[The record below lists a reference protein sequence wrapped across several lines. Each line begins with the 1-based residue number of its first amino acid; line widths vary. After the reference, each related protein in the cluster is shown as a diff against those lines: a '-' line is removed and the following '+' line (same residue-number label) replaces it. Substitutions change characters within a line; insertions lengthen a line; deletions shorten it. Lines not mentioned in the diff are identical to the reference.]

1 MTFSSIVR
9 KNFIYNTRKYM
20 SLYFVNTL
28 IVAILFMFGSLL
40 FNSDVYRQ
48 VGTTTLYEVIKS
60 ALMGVV
66 LFSIVFITYSNISFM
81 KYRGKEFGMY
91 ITLGMTTKDLT
102 RLLFLEQAGILIISL
117 VTGLVSCGIFSKL
130 FYMGLNQMLIINPIR
145 FEFSVNSLLLSSG
158 IFLLIFISNFIFNI
172 LYVRKTSI
180 IDVLNASSK
189 KGVGKSNL
197 ILGMIAM
204 VVFVVSAYSL
214 PKALLDQMFK
224 NQPYL
229 DVLLLVLTLICPY
242 VIFGTLI
249 VVVKSVMKLF
259 KKTYN
264 NNLIVLSNLSHRF
277 LSYKSTLYIVSILI
291 AGAIFFIGM
300 FYSLY
305 ATSRD
310 NNDMENPFDIMFVET
325 NQLNMMN
332 AGEVE
337 QILKEQGNTIEQNST
352 LEFIELPQFR
362 DYKGAM
368 VLWDDRTCIISE
380 SHFNQH
386 MGSQYELKADQALE
400 SRLHAENIKYE
411 IPTTFISVMNTE
423 QLDAQFQ
430 ESMSKEGLVQALAQ
444 YPYVEYPSQHITSIN
459 LPFINFSDLAGGYYG
474 TALVVDDQVYDQ
486 WKAEI
491 RQEQIRKFHLIKG
504 DINEQG
510 YQSLV
515 NALRERNGFEMDDL
529 KPIYKE
535 GEFKRTLESNGT
547 IFFNIIF
554 LGALFAIASGVVLF
568 HKVLSD
574 IEDQKEIMYS
584 LQRMGVTSKEL
595 KDIISKELAITF
607 FFPTLFGLGLGLYYI
622 YVLFSNRPNVLDV
635 VGKACMVAIIFLVL
649 QIIFYFVSRR
659 KYFSELGKIL

>member
-9 KNFIYNTRKYM
+9 KNFIYNARKYM

-117 VTGLVSCGIFSKL
+117 VTGLVSGGVFSKL

-158 IFLLIFISNFIFNI
+158 IFLLIFICNFIFNI

-197 ILGMIAM
+197 ILGMITM
-204 VVFVVSAYSL
+204 FVFVVSAYLL
-214 PKALLDQMFK
+214 PK
-224 NQPYL
+224 
-229 DVLLLVLTLICPY
+229 VLLKQVFQNQSYMFILFLVLTLICPY
-242 VIFGTLI
+242 IIFGTLI
-249 VVVKSVMKLF
+249 VVIKSVMKLF

-277 LSYKSTLYIVSILI
+277 LAYKSTLYIVSILI

-300 FYSLY
+300 FYSMY

-380 SHFNQH
+380 SLFNQH
-386 MGSQYELKADQALE
+386 MGTQYELKADQAME
-400 SRLHAENIKYE
+400 SRLRAENMKHE
-411 IPTTFISVMNTE
+411 IPTTFISLMNTE
-423 QLDAQFQ
+423 QLDTQFQ

-491 RQEQIRKFHLIKG
+491 RQEQIKKFHLIKG

-535 GEFKRTLESNGT
+535 GEFKRKLESNGT
-547 IFFNIIF
+547 IFFIVLF

-574 IEDQKEIMYS
+574 IEDQKESLYS

-595 KDIISKELAITF
+595 KNIISKELAITF
-607 FFPTLFGLGLGLYYI
+607 FFPTLFGLGLGLYYF

-635 VGKACMVAIIFLVL
+635 VGKASIVALIFLVL

-659 KYFSELGKIL
+659 KYFSELAKSL

>member
-9 KNFIYNTRKYM
+9 KNFIYNVRKYM

-91 ITLGMTTKDLT
+91 ITLGMTTKNLT

-117 VTGLVSCGIFSKL
+117 VTGLVSGGVFSKL

-145 FEFSVNSLLLSSG
+145 FEFNVNSLLLSSG
-158 IFLLIFISNFIFNI
+158 IFLLIFICNFIFNI

-204 VVFVVSAYSL
+204 VVFVVSAYLL
-214 PKALLDQMFK
+214 PKVLLKQVFQ
-224 NQPYL
+224 NQPYMFI
-229 DVLLLVLTLICPY
+229 LLLVLTLICPY

-249 VVVKSVMKLF
+249 VVVKSVMKVF

-264 NNLIVLSNLSHRF
+264 NNLIMLSNLSHRF
-277 LSYKSTLYIVSILI
+277 LSYKSIFYIVSLLI
-291 AGAIFFIGM
+291 AGAIFFIGIS
-300 FYSLY
+300 YSMY
-305 ATSRD
+305 VTSGE
-310 NNDMENPFDIMFVET
+310 NNDRDHPFDIMFVET
-325 NQLNMMN
+325 NQFNRMD
-332 AGEVE
+332 ASEVE
-337 QILKEQGNTIEQNST
+337 QILKERGNTIEQNNT
-352 LEFIELPQFR
+352 LEFIELPEFR

-368 VLWDDRTCIISE
+368 VLWSNRTCIISE
-380 SHFNQH
+380 SDFNQH
-386 MGSQYELKADQALE
+386 MGTQYELKADQAME
-400 SRLHAENIKYE
+400 SRLRAEKMKNE
-411 IPTTFISVMNTE
+411 IPTTIIPVMNIE
-423 QLDAQFQ
+423 QIDTQFQ
-430 ESMSKEGLVQALAQ
+430 ESMSKEELAQALI
-444 YPYVEYPSQHITSIN
+444 PYSFVEYPRQHITSIVQ
-459 LPFINFSDLAGGYYG
+459 PFINFSEVSGGYYG
-474 TALVVDDQVYDQ
+474 TALVVDDQVYKQ

-491 RQEQIRKFHLIKG
+491 RKEQIKKFHLIKG
-504 DINEQG
+504 NINEQG

-515 NALRERNGFEMDDL
+515 HALRERNGFELEDL
-529 KPIYKE
+529 KPLYKE
-535 GEFKRTLESNGT
+535 AEFKRTLQSNGT
-547 IFFNIIF
+547 LFFIVIF

-574 IEDQKEIMYS
+574 IEDQKDSIYS
-584 LQRMGVTSKEL
+584 LKRIGITTKEL
-595 KDIISKELAITF
+595 KNIISKELAITF
-607 FFPTLFGLGLGLYYI
+607 CFPTLFGLGLGLYYF
-622 YVLFSNRPNVLDV
+622 YVLFSNQTNVLQIL
-635 VGKACMVAIIFLVL
+635 GKASIVALIFLVL

-659 KYFSELGKIL
+659 KYFSELGKSL